1 MQPTSHAPNCRHRNP
16 LGARAG
22 DPATLRRE
30 GTMDPERLRH
40 QLEALIIRREQ
51 KLQTVES
58 ESAKEQAQQAL
69 NQARAA
75 LASLR

>member
-1 MQPTSHAPNCRHRNP
+1 
-16 LGARAG
+16 
-22 DPATLRRE
+22 
-30 GTMDPERLRH
+30 LRH